1 MPMQL
6 KTSTTTLLTP
16 EQTAAM
22 LMVRTDTLAVWRS
35 TKRYDLPYVKV
46 GRLVRYKLT
55 DIEAFL
61 NASVTIH

>member
-1 MPMQL
+1 MQL
-6 KTSTTTLLTP
+6 KNSPPTLLTP
-16 EQTAAM
+16 EQAAAM
-22 LMVRTDTLAVWRS
+22 LMIRPDTLAVWRCN
-35 TKRYDLPYVKV
+35 KRYDLPYVKV

>member
-1 MPMQL
+1 
-6 KTSTTTLLTP
+6 
-16 EQTAAM
+16 M